1 MKALLP
7 SIILAG
13 LLASCMNVDPLDSAK
28 PEARLAFRL
37 ADSSGALRILASRT
51 CSLKISFRA
60 GTGSAHD
67 TTLAFGSGRWLSPS
81 VSASEDWRIDLI
93 GIDSTGHRIWN
104 GNASG
109 KFQGTSTVA
118 TTLWTAVPVATVDS
132 MQAPALSQASGKV
145 DFPMTLTG
153 TAPAGRAEWSLD
165 SAHWHSFPDT
175 GLILDSGVTFWA
187 RTRDTGTLPQPDSRC
202 LRVELSAKQVAR
214 PKYSGTL
221 IGLDFPLALT
231 LDSTLG
237 TTVHWSADSGR
248 SWNTGIK
255 IPMDRPGILKAYATR
270 PHQPAS
276 DTLNQNLSGTV
287 TPRTLTD
294 ARDGKVYKV
303 VRIGTQVWMA
313 QNLDY
318 VTDSSWAADTSACK
332 LAGSPSGC
340 TRSLG
345 RYYTWRA
352 SLGLTASK
360 DSGTAKTLIQGI
372 CPEAW
377 HLPAPSEWTVLQNQ
391 PAPSVWTVQQN
402 QAATPEALAVVWPG
416 SNAPYDGKD
425 AYGFAAYPLAFRS
438 LNGGFGVQD
447 QVWFWSSQQ
456 VDAGTASAFGW
467 PPYLTIGLSP
477 FQFGVG
483 LPVRCLKD
491 QP

>member
-318 VTDSSWAADTSACK
+318 VAERSWAILDTMFIKNPAAQTDIILPDSLKA
-332 LAGSPSGC
+332 
-340 TRSLG
+340 RLG
-345 RYYTWRA
+345 RFYLTPADSNCPEGWHVP
-352 SLGLTASK
+352 TASEW
-360 DSGTAKTLIQGI
+360 KTLENKV
-372 CPEAW
+372 PSWSLEAKLLDFQYKDTFGFEAIGLN
-377 HLPAPSEWTVLQNQ
+377 HRHPGGTVDYI
-391 PAPSVWTVQQN
+391 SSGG
-402 QAATPEALAVVWPG
+402 PG
-416 SNAPYDGKD
+416 
-425 AYGFAAYPLAFRS
+425 AFRFWM
-438 LNGGFGVQD
+438 GG
-447 QVWFWSSQQ
+447 SSGGIEIDNFYSGWLYQTYPT
-456 VDAGTASAFGW
+456 GSA
-467 PPYLTIGLSP
+467 
-477 FQFGVG
+477 
-483 LPVRCLKD
+483 LPIRCLRTES
-491 QP
+491 